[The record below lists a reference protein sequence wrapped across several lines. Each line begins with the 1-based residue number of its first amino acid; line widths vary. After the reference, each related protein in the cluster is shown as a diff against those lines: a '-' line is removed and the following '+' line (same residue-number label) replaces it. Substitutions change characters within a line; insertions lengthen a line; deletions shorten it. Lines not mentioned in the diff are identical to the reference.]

1 MPTLRAQFVLFEGF
15 DLLDVIAPLE
25 VLSAGSAALG
35 GVLECALVS
44 ESGRDQ
50 VPSGAAGLSLPASAT
65 LEPEVPGYVIVPGAS
80 GPVDGAPDAGELTV
94 PALLGRFAESP
105 VMALVARALAAPQ
118 VTVVAVCGGGLAL
131 AMAGLLEG
139 RTATTHH
146 LGIDRLESTGVNAVR
161 ARVVDDGDLVT
172 GGGVLSGVDVALYL
186 LERDFGCAAARA
198 VEDLFEFERRGTT
211 WKAPAGRRFRAPV
224 SGRRVRA

>member
-1 MPTLRAQFVLFEGF
+1 MPTLRAQFVLFDGF
-15 DLLDVIAPLE
+15 DPLDVIAPFE
-25 VLSAGSAALG
+25 VLFAGSAALG

-44 ESGRDQ
+44 GSGGGS
-50 VPSGAAGLSLPASAT
+50 VKSGVAGISLPTSAV
-65 LEPEVPGYVIVPGAS
+65 LEPEAPGYVIVPGAPGSFDGDS
-80 GPVDGAPDAGELTV
+80 GADELNI

-105 VMALVARALAAPQ
+105 TMSLVARALAAPQ
-118 VTVVAVCGGGLAL
+118 VTVATVCGGALAL

-146 LGIDRLESTGVNAVR
+146 LGLDRLQSTGVNAVR

-186 LERDFGCAAARA
+186 LERDFGCATARA
-198 VEDLFEFERRGTT
+198 VEDLFECERRGTT
-211 WKAPAGRRFRAPV
+211 WKASAGRLPRTPV
-224 SGRRVRA
+224 AA